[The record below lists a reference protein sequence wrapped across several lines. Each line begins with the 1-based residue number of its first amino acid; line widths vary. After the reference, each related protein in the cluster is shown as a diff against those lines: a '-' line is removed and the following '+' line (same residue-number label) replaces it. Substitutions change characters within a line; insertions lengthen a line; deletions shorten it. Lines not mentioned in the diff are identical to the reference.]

1 LQFAYIA
8 SKLPRGKPARYS
20 LETNFQFRSKPR
32 GIKPFGGA
40 KKNVLMNWEQ
50 LLSLKR
56 FGDVNKRLRKE
67 QDETR
72 LGFEVDYDRIIF
84 SSEFRSLQDKTQVV
98 PLSKTDFVHTRLTHS
113 LEVSV
118 VGRSL
123 GRQVGKMLLEK
134 YPHLQNI
141 HEYQINDFGAI
152 VASAALAHDIGN
164 PPFGHSGEKAIG
176 YFFKQ
181 GEGKMLQEQFSE
193 KEYQDLCDFEGNA
206 NGFKILTESRDGRH
220 GGLRLSY
227 ATLGAFMKY
236 PKESL
241 PKKPTPHIADK
252 KYGFF
257 QSEKAIFKD
266 VALELGLLSRDK
278 KNISFSRHPLA
289 FLVEAADD
297 ICYTII
303 DFEDGINL
311 GLIEEDYALEYLI
324 KLVSERINTKKYN
337 ALNTKQDRV
346 SYLRALA
353 IGTLINEAASIFMA
367 NEDAILSGHFDK
379 ALMDISSYKAQ
390 IRDIIDISIK
400 NVYQST
406 EVLNKEVAGYKILD
420 GLLSAFVKAASN
432 AYSEHLTPYDQLILK
447 LLPETVTLTNA
458 SLYDNVMA
466 ICLFVS
472 KLSDTKAMELYHR
485 LRGTSI

>member
-1 LQFAYIA
+1 
-8 SKLPRGKPARYS
+8 
-20 LETNFQFRSKPR
+20 
-32 GIKPFGGA
+32 
-40 KKNVLMNWEQ
+40 MNWEQ

-56 FGDVNKRLRKE
+56 FGDTNKRLRKE

-84 SSEFRSLQDKTQVV
+84 SSEFRSLQDKTQVI

-123 GRQVGKMLLEK
+123 GRKVGQQLLKK

-141 HEYQINDFGAI
+141 HGHQANDFGAI
-152 VASAALAHDIGN
+152 VAAAALAHDIGN

-176 YFFKQ
+176 EFFKTGLGVQ
-181 GEGKMLQEQFSE
+181 YKSQLTD

-206 NGFKILTESRDGRH
+206 NGFKILTESRQGRE

-227 ATLGAFMKY
+227 ATLGAFTKY

-241 PKKPTPHIADK
+241 PKKPTNHIADK

-257 QSEKAIFKD
+257 QSEKEAFID
-266 VALELGLLSRDK
+266 VANELGLIKRGAKQDL
-278 KNISFSRHPLA
+278 SFSRHPLA

-311 GLIEEDYALEYLI
+311 GLIQEEFALEYLI
-324 KLVSERINTKKYN
+324 NLVRGSINTEKYYS
-337 ALNTKQDRV
+337 LNNTEDRV
-346 SYLRALA
+346 SYLRALT
-353 IGTLINEAASIFMA
+353 INTLINEAVEIFMKH
-367 NEDAILSGHFDK
+367 EDDILKGNFSK
-379 ALMDISSYKAQ
+379 SLIEISSYKAQ
-390 IRDIIDISIK
+390 IKDIINISVM
-400 NVYQST
+400 NVYQS
-406 EVLNKEVAGYKILD
+406 KEVIDKEIVGYEVINQ
-420 GLLSAFVKAASN
+420 LLSTLIEAVFNKFKGETSHYN
-432 AYSEHLTPYDQLILK
+432 ALILK
-447 LLPETVTLTNA
+447 CFPETLDINQD
-458 SLYDNVMA
+458 SLYYNILAV
-466 ICLFVS
+466 CNFVS
-472 KLSDTKAMELYHR
+472 KLSDSNAILTYKKLK
-485 LRGTSI
+485 GSFI

>member
-1 LQFAYIA
+1 
-8 SKLPRGKPARYS
+8 
-20 LETNFQFRSKPR
+20 
-32 GIKPFGGA
+32 
-40 KKNVLMNWEQ
+40 MNWEQ

-56 FGDVNKRLRKE
+56 FGDTHKRIRKE

-123 GRQVGKMLLEK
+123 GRKVGKLILNK
-134 YPHLQNI
+134 HPHLENI
-141 HEYQINDFGAI
+141 HGYKFNDFGAI
-152 VASAALAHDIGN
+152 VAAAALAHDIGN

-176 YFFKQ
+176 SYFKD
-181 GEGKMLQEQFSE
+181 GEGADFKSLLTE

-206 NGFKILTESRDGRH
+206 NGFKILTESRAGRE

-241 PKKPTPHIADK
+241 PKKQSSHIVDK

-257 QSEKAIFKD
+257 QSEKAMLND
-266 VALELGLLSRDK
+266 VALELGLK
-278 KNISFSRHPLA
+278 KRSEKDLNYHRHPLA
-289 FLVEAADD
+289 YLVEAADD

-311 GLIEEDYALEYLI
+311 GLIDEDYALEYLI
-324 KLVSERINTKKYN
+324 NLVRDKIITNNYN
-337 ALNTKQDRV
+337 SLKTTQDRV

-353 IGTLINEAASIFMA
+353 IGTLIDEAASIFME
-367 NEDAILSGHFDK
+367 NEADILAGDFET
-379 ALMDISSYKAQ
+379 ALLDVSKYKAQ
-390 IRDIIDISIK
+390 IKDIISISIK
-400 NVYQST
+400 NVYRSK
-406 EVLNKEVAGYKILD
+406 EVINKEIAGYEILNQLLKAYCKMAFNSFQNKMSHYD
-420 GLLSAFVKAASN
+420 KLIANMLPESIELNNDSLYNNLLS
-432 AYSEHLTPYDQLILK
+432 
-447 LLPETVTLTNA
+447 
-458 SLYDNVMA
+458 
-466 ICLFVS
+466 ICLYIS
-472 KLSDTKAMELYHR
+472 KLSDTNAMLLHKK
-485 LRGTSI
+485 LRGTIL

>member
-1 LQFAYIA
+1 
-8 SKLPRGKPARYS
+8 
-20 LETNFQFRSKPR
+20 
-32 GIKPFGGA
+32 
-40 KKNVLMNWEQ
+40 MNWEQ

-56 FGDVNKRLRKE
+56 FGDSHKRIRKE

-84 SSEFRSLQDKTQVV
+84 SSEFRSLQDKTQVI
-98 PLSKTDFVHTRLTHS
+98 PLSQTDFVHTRLTHS

-123 GRQVGKMLLEK
+123 GRSVGQKILAK

-141 HEYQINDFGAI
+141 HGYQTNDFGAI
-152 VASAALAHDIGN
+152 VAAAALAHDIGN

-176 YFFKQ
+176 EFFKN
-181 GEGKMLQEQFSE
+181 GNGKRFKADLTD

-206 NGFKILTESRDGRH
+206 NGFKILTESRVGRL

-241 PKKPTPHIADK
+241 PKKPTSNIADK

-257 QSEKAIFKD
+257 QSEKDAFVD
-266 VALELGLLSRDK
+266 VAQELGLVNRGNQQDLSYA
-278 KNISFSRHPLA
+278 RHPLA

-311 GLIEEDYALEYLI
+311 GLIEEEFALEYLI
-324 KLVSERINTKKYN
+324 KLVKNTINSKNYH
-337 ALNTKQDRV
+337 ALSNTEDRV

-353 IGTLINEAASIFMA
+353 ISTLINEAVEIFMT
-367 NEDAILSGHFDK
+367 NEEDILNGKFDK
-379 ALMDISSYKAQ
+379 ALLDVSKYQAQ
-390 IRDIIDISIK
+390 INDIIKLSVEK
-400 NVYQST
+400 VYQSE
-406 EVLNKEVAGYKILD
+406 EVVDKEIAGFKIIDGILD
-420 GLLSAFVKAASN
+420 VFTDTISNHHQGTLSNYHKLV
-432 AYSEHLTPYDQLILK
+432 LK
-447 LLPETVTLTNA
+447 IFPKTLNLEQEN
-458 SLYDNVMA
+458 LYDSLLGICNYLSKFSDSKA
-466 ICLFVS
+466 ILTHK
-472 KLSDTKAMELYHR
+472 KLK
-485 LRGTSI
+485 GTHF